1 MKSNTTTTS
10 NIKPSP
16 KVCNSNSNSYRKNP
30 LRTDI
35 CTILHNDDL
44 KTEEEEIF
52 VAEIVNIDDDD
63 GDEDLESGST
73 ADDKNNVSGVSGSL
87 SAVDSAVPTTALR
100 PTSNSIPSSPLIRP
114 VSTSLLTSLLLRPAT
129 AGPSTPVMFTPP
141 QSFAVFKDRQVEQQT
156 SAPAS
161 PASTPAVHV
170 RAKDGKKRPA
180 GAITPGPVIIIPR
193 QQIMELGNSWQK
205 KRVPIALAQD
215 QKKLSDASP
224 GKQRSNAKVG
234 EVITGA
240 FSLISYR

>member
-1 MKSNTTTTS
+1 
-10 NIKPSP
+10 
-16 KVCNSNSNSYRKNP
+16 

-52 VAEIVNIDDDD
+52 VAEIVNVDDDD
-63 GDEDLESGST
+63 QDEDRESGSST
-73 ADDKNNVSGVSGSL
+73 ADEKNNVSGGPGSL
-87 SAVDSAVPTTALR
+87 SVMDSAVPTTALR
-100 PTSNSIPSSPLIRP
+100 PSSNSIPSSPLIRP

-129 AGPSTPVMFTPP
+129 AGPSTSVMFTPP

-161 PASTPAVHV
+161 PASTPAVKA
-170 RAKDGKKRPA
+170 RAADGRKRPA

-205 KRVPIALAQD
+205 KWVPIAPGQD
-215 QKKLSDASP
+215 KKKLSDASP
-224 GKQRSNAKVG
+224 GKQRSIAKVG

-240 FSLISYR
+240 FSLIIYR